1 MIKFRIK
8 SNYFMPLQSLKWIPL
23 GGLGEVGKNMM
34 IYEYGKNI
42 LVVDCGLMFPES
54 DMHGIDAVIPD
65 YQYLKDKKD
74 YIRGIIIT
82 HGHEDHTGAV
92 PYLVKD
98 FPGVPL
104 YATPLTKGLLD
115 VKLRRERLSDTT
127 TINMVPTDA
136 ILNIG
141 PFKVELFRMNHSI
154 PDNVGM
160 GVTTPAGLIVHSGDF
175 KFDHTPID
183 GHKPDFTRLAEF
195 AGRGVLALL
204 SDSTNAEQPGI
215 TPSERAIDAAFENV
229 FRDADGRVI
238 IATFASLI
246 SRIQQI
252 VNICEVYG
260 RKLSFAGTSMVDNV
274 KMAQKMGYLNIPDGM
289 MVRLEDSIKMKPN
302 EVAIMATGSQ
312 GEPSAVLARMATGKH
327 SVINVQP
334 GDTIVISAHSIP
346 GNEEY
351 VHRII
356 NRLFQKGANVVYS
369 PLAQVHVSGHASQEE
384 QKLLLSL
391 VRPKYFIP
399 VHGELR
405 MLKAHALLATDLGIP
420 RENVFIVENGV
431 PIEFTDGEAKRLE
444 RVPGGYVFVDGSGV
458 GDIGPVVIRDREVL
472 SRDGFILLVLRR
484 DAQGKFSN
492 DPEIITRGFVYM
504 KGAESLIKAMTDTVS
519 EALKSMNG
527 ASSESTVKD
536 KATEA
541 LSKFVFSETRRR
553 PMIIPV
559 LA

>member
-1 MIKFRIK
+1 MT
-8 SNYFMPLQSLKWIPL
+8 SQALKWIPL

-65 YQYLKDKKD
+65 YQYLKDKKE

-82 HGHEDHTGAV
+82 HGHEDHTGSV

-98 FPGVPL
+98 FPGIPL

-115 VKLRRERLSDTT
+115 VKLRSAKLLDTT

-136 ILNIG
+136 TLNIG
-141 PFKVELFRMNHSI
+141 PFTVELFRMNHSI
-154 PDNVGM
+154 PDNVGY
-160 GVTTPAGLIVHSGDF
+160 GLTTPAGLIVHSGDF
-175 KFDHTPID
+175 KFDHTPVD
-183 GHKPDFTRLAEF
+183 GHKPDFAKLADF

-215 TPSERAIDAAFENV
+215 TPSERAIEPAFEHV

-246 SRIQQI
+246 SRIQQVI
-252 VNICEVYG
+252 NICEIYG
-260 RKLSFAGTSMVDNV
+260 RKLAIAGTSMVDNV
-274 KMAQKMGYLNIPDGM
+274 KMAQKMGYLNIPEGM
-289 MVRLEDSIKMKPN
+289 LIRLEDSAKHKPN

-327 SVINVQP
+327 PVINVQH

-369 PLAQVHVSGHASQEE
+369 PLARVHVSGHASQEE
-384 QKLLLSL
+384 QKLLISL

-405 MLKAHALLATDLGIP
+405 MLKAHATLATELGIP
-420 RENVFIVENGV
+420 HENVFVVENGV
-431 PIEFTDGEAKRLE
+431 PIEFTDGEAKQLE
-444 RVPGGYVFVDGSGV
+444 RIPGGYVFVDGSGV

-472 SRDGFILLVLRR
+472 ARDGFILLVLRR
-484 DAQGKFSN
+484 DDKGHFGN
-492 DPEIITRGFVYM
+492 PEIITRGFVYM
-504 KGAESLIKAMTDTVS
+504 KGSESLMKAMAGAVTD
-519 EALKSMNG
+519 ALKNMNG
-527 ASSESTVKD
+527 ATGENTVKD
-536 KATEA
+536 KASEA
-541 LSKFVFSETRRR
+541 LGKYVYAETRRR

>member
-1 MIKFRIK
+1 MT
-8 SNYFMPLQSLKWIPL
+8 SQVLKWIPL

-65 YQYLKDKKD
+65 YQYLKDRKD
-74 YIRGIIIT
+74 DIRGIIIT

-98 FPGVPL
+98 FPGVPI
-104 YATPLTKGLLD
+104 YCTPLTKGLLD
-115 VKLRRERLSDTT
+115 VKLRSAKVTDIANL
-127 TINMVPTDA
+127 NMVPTDA
-136 ILNIG
+136 IIEMG

-154 PDNVGM
+154 PDNVGY
-160 GVTTPAGLIVHSGDF
+160 GVTTPAGLIIHSGDF
-175 KFDHTPID
+175 KFDHTPVD
-183 GHKPDFTRLAEF
+183 GHKPDFAKLADL

-215 TPSERAIDAAFENV
+215 TPSERAIEPAFENV
-229 FRDADGRVI
+229 FRDADGRVVV
-238 IATFASLI
+238 ATFASLI
-246 SRIQQI
+246 SRIQQV
-252 VNICEVYG
+252 VNTCEIYG
-260 RKLSFAGTSMVDNV
+260 RKLALAGTSMVDNV
-274 KMAQKMGYLNIPDGM
+274 KMAQKMGYLSIPDGLLIK
-289 MVRLEDSIKMKPN
+289 LEETLKMPPDK
-302 EVAIMATGSQ
+302 VAIMATGSQ

-327 SVINVQP
+327 PIINVQK

-369 PLAQVHVSGHASQEE
+369 PLARVHVSGHASQEE

-391 VRPKYFIP
+391 IRPKFFIP

-405 MLKAHALLATDLGIP
+405 MLRAHAHLAAELGIP
-420 RENVFIVENGV
+420 QENIFVVENGV
-431 PIEFTDGEAKRLE
+431 PIEFNHGNARKLE

-458 GDIGPVVIRDREVL
+458 GDIGPQVIHDREVL
-472 SRDGFILLVLRR
+472 ARDGFILLVLRR
-484 DAQGKFSN
+484 DENGRFTSN
-492 DPEIITRGFVYM
+492 PEIITRGFVYM
-504 KGAESLIKAMTDTVS
+504 KGAESLMKAMSAAVLES
-519 EALKSMNG
+519 LSSMNG
-527 ASSESTVKD
+527 ASSENAIKD
-536 KATEA
+536 KATET
-541 LSKFVFSETRRR
+541 LNKFVYAETKRR

>member
-1 MIKFRIK
+1 MT
-8 SNYFMPLQSLKWIPL
+8 SQALKWLPL

-34 IYEYGKNI
+34 IYEYGNNI

-65 YQYLKDKKD
+65 YQYLKDRRD
-74 YIRGIIIT
+74 DIRGIIIT

-98 FPGVPL
+98 FPGVPI
-104 YATPLTKGLLD
+104 YCTPLTKGLLD
-115 VKLRRERLSDTT
+115 VKLRSAKLADVANL
-127 TINMVPTDA
+127 NMVPTDA
-136 ILNIG
+136 VLEIG

-154 PDNVGM
+154 PDNVGY
-160 GVTTPAGLIVHSGDF
+160 GVTTPAGLIIHSGDF
-175 KFDHTPID
+175 KFDHTPVD
-183 GHKPDFTRLAEF
+183 GHKPDFAKLADM

-215 TPSERAIDAAFENV
+215 TPSERAIEPAFENV

-238 IATFASLI
+238 VATFASLI
-246 SRIQQI
+246 SRVQQV
-252 VNICEVYG
+252 VNTCEIYG
-260 RKLSFAGTSMVDNV
+260 RKLAMAGTSMVDNV
-274 KMAQKMGYLNIPDGM
+274 KMAQKMGYLTIPAGM
-289 MVRLEDSIKMKPN
+289 LVRLEDTLKMPPN

-327 SVINVQP
+327 PVINVQK

-356 NRLFQKGANVVYS
+356 NRLFQRGANVVYS
-369 PLAQVHVSGHASQEE
+369 PLARVHVSGHASQEE
-384 QKLLLSL
+384 QKLLISL
-391 VRPKYFIP
+391 IRPKFFIP

-405 MLKAHALLATDLGIP
+405 MLKAHARLAADLGIP
-420 RENVFIVENGV
+420 QENIFVVENGMPV
-431 PIEFTDGEAKRLE
+431 EFNDGSAKLLE
-444 RVPGGYVFVDGSGV
+444 REPGGYVFVDGSGV
-458 GDIGPVVIRDREVL
+458 GDIGPMVIHDREVL
-472 SRDGFILLVLRR
+472 ARDGFILLVLRR
-484 DAQGKFSN
+484 DGDGRFSSE
-492 DPEIITRGFVYM
+492 PEIITRGFVYM
-504 KGAESLIKAMTDTVS
+504 KGAESLMKAMS
-519 EALKSMNG
+519 
-527 ASSESTVKD
+527 STVL
-536 KATEA
+536 EA
-541 LSKFVFSETRRR
+541 LSHMNGSSSETVIKEKASETLGKFVYSETRRR

>member
-1 MIKFRIK
+1 M
-8 SNYFMPLQSLKWIPL
+8 SSQALKWIPL

-34 IYEYGKNI
+34 IYEYGNNI

-65 YQYLKDKKD
+65 YSYLKDKKD
-74 YIRGIIIT
+74 IIRGIIVT

-92 PYLVKD
+92 PYLVKE

-115 VKLRRERLSDTT
+115 VKLRSAKLADT

-136 ILNIG
+136 VLNIG
-141 PFKVELFRMNHSI
+141 PFNVELFRMNHSI
-154 PDNVGM
+154 PDNVGY

-175 KFDHTPID
+175 KFDHTPVD
-183 GHKPDFTRLAEF
+183 GHKPDFTKLAEF

-215 TPSERAIDAAFENV
+215 TPSERAIEPAFEHV
-229 FRDADGRVI
+229 FRDADGRII

-246 SRIQQI
+246 SRVQQV
-252 VNICEVYG
+252 VNICEIFG
-260 RKLSFAGTSMVDNV
+260 RKLSLAGTSMVDNV
-274 KMAQKMGYLNIPDGM
+274 KMAQKMGYLSIPDGM
-289 MVRLEDSIKMKPN
+289 LVRLEDSVRMKPN

-327 SVINVQP
+327 PVINVMK

-369 PLAQVHVSGHASQEE
+369 PLARVHVSGHASQEE
-384 QKLLLSL
+384 QKLLISL
-391 VRPKYFIP
+391 VRPKFFIP

-405 MLKAHALLATDLGIP
+405 MLRAHARLATDLGIP
-420 RENVFIVENGV
+420 SENVFVVENGV
-431 PIEFTDGEAKRLE
+431 PIEFTDGEAKQLE

-472 SRDGFILLVLRR
+472 SRDGFILMVLRR
-484 DAQGKFSN
+484 DATGRLSET
-492 DPEIITRGFVYM
+492 PELITRGFVYM
-504 KGAESLIKAMTDTVS
+504 KGADSLLKAMSTTVN
-519 EALKSMNG
+519 EALKNVNTST
-527 ASSESTVKD
+527 SETTIKD
-536 KATEA
+536 KASEA
-541 LSKFVFSETRRR
+541 LSKFVYAETRRR

-559 LA
+559 VA

>member
-1 MIKFRIK
+1 
-8 SNYFMPLQSLKWIPL
+8 
-23 GGLGEVGKNMM
+23 LGEVGKNMM

-65 YQYLKDKKD
+65 YQYLKEKKD
-74 YIRGIIIT
+74 YIRGILIT

-104 YATPLTKGLLD
+104 YATPLTKGLLE
-115 VKLRRERLSDTT
+115 VKLRSAKLTDISPL
-127 TINMVPTDA
+127 NMVATDA
-136 ILNIG
+136 VLNIG

-154 PDNVGM
+154 PDNVGY
-160 GVTTPAGLIVHSGDF
+160 GITTPAGLIVHSGDF
-175 KFDHTPID
+175 KFDHTPVD
-183 GHKPDFTRLAEF
+183 GHKPDFAKLADF

-215 TPSERAIDAAFENV
+215 TPSERAIEPAFEHV
-229 FRDADGRVI
+229 FRDTDGRI
-238 IATFASLI
+238 IVATFASLI
-246 SRIQQI
+246 SRVQQV

-260 RKLSFAGTSMVDNV
+260 RKLALAGTSMVDNV
-274 KMAQKMGYLNIPDGM
+274 KMAQKMGYLSIPDGM
-289 MVRLEDSIKMKPN
+289 LVRLEDTLKMKPN

-312 GEPSAVLARMATGKH
+312 GEPSAVLARMANGKH
-327 SVINVQP
+327 PVINVVE
-334 GDTIVISAHSIP
+334 GDAIVISAHSIP

-356 NRLFQKGANVVYS
+356 NRLFQKGANVIYS
-369 PLAQVHVSGHASQEE
+369 PLARVHVSGHASQEE

-391 VRPKYFIP
+391 IRPKYFIP

-405 MLKAHALLATDLGIP
+405 MLKAHARLAMDLGIAE
-420 RENVFIVENGV
+420 ENVFVVENGT
-431 PIEFTDGEAKRLE
+431 PIEFDDEGARLLE

-472 SRDGFILLVLRR
+472 ARDGFILLVLRR
-484 DAQGKFSN
+484 DEQGRFSPE
-492 DPEIITRGFVYM
+492 PEIITRGFVYM
-504 KGAESLIKAMTDTVS
+504 RGSESLLKAMGGAVTDV
-519 EALKSMNG
+519 LKNSNG
-527 ASSESTVKD
+527 AANETAIKER
-536 KATEA
+536 ATEA
-541 LSKFVFSETRRR
+541 LSKFVYSETRRR